1 MKPIFIY
8 IKEIE
13 LDNIKFTLDF
23 SNMEMIYEID
33 FLMKNGFYITSLN
46 CDLNVKES
54 NDNKSKL
61 IKELSEKSR
70 LLLEMGPTCQ
80 NEIIMKFMKLY

>member
-1 MKPIFIY
+1 MKSIFIY
-8 IKEIE
+8 IIEIE
-13 LDNIKFTLDF
+13 FDNIKFTLDF
-23 SNMEMIYEID
+23 SNTEIIYEID

-46 CDLNVKES
+46 CDLNVKEY

-61 IKELSEKSR
+61 IKDLSEKRR
-70 LLLEMGPTCQ
+70 LLLEKSATCQ